1 MYTTEKESTDTMAI
15 YFLISQFIGVM
26 AALALGYLLGRFKV
40 WKTTLGIQVFLTLVI
55 VMLSIGLHEEDDLL
69 E

>member
-1 MYTTEKESTDTMAI
+1 MYTKEDESTDTMAV

-26 AALALGYLLGRFKV
+26 VALAIGYLLGRFKV
-40 WKTTLGIQVFLTLVI
+40 WKATLGIQVFLTLVI

>member
-1 MYTTEKESTDTMAI
+1 MYTTEDESIDTKAI

-26 AALALGYLLGRFKV
+26 VALALGYLLGRFKV
-40 WKTTLGIQVFLTLVI
+40 WKTALGIQVFLTLVI